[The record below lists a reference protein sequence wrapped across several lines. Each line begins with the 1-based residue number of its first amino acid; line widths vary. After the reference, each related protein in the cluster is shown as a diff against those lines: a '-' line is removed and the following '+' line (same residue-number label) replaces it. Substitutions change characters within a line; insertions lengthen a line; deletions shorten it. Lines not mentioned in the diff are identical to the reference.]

1 MRFILTADG
10 FKEPQALIPFVVDKV
25 ADKAAESV
33 TDVILTKLGEF
44 GAWLANDGLLIFAE
58 FALLYSIFCFC
69 VAITGKG
76 PWMERGF
83 KSFCAFVFLGVA
95 AHAV

>member
-10 FKEPQALIPFVVDKV
+10 FKEPQGLIPWVV
-25 ADKAAESV
+25 DKAAEKAQESA
-33 TDVILTKLGEF
+33 TDTFLVLLGRL
-44 GAWLANDGLLIFAE
+44 GQWLANDGLLIFAE

-69 VAITGKG
+69 LAITGKG